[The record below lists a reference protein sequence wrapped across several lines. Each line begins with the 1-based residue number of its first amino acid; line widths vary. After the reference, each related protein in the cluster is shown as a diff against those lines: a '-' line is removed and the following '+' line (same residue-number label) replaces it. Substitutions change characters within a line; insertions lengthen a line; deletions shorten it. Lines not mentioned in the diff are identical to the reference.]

1 MLRLNKTGIQE
12 LNKIAVPLII
22 QNISGFLIGFVD
34 EMFIGRISTEAYGAI
49 GIAAS
54 LMFFIAGVFSYT
66 AVAFNIIGS
75 RKSGEN
81 DTEGFR
87 TSLTA
92 SLLID
97 VLVGVMYA
105 IIVIILGKFIF
116 STIYGLS
123 NEALKA
129 AMIYIYITSPYMLFQ
144 MVIFTFNSYYKIRKE
159 TSRIMWAST
168 GAAIL
173 NTVLDYVLIFG
184 KCGMKSL
191 GVAGAAT
198 ASIISVFANMIFYI
212 WGGRRDMDSI
222 LRNRH
227 KYRHIYK
234 KEICNL
240 IRISLPLA
248 GEELLEGSVF
258 VVVINAMIAK
268 TGIMEIGAYLLVK
281 KVLDMVMIPM
291 FMYGSAALTL
301 VSEKIGQKDKN
312 KVKDITNMSVLI
324 AQVIFAL
331 LSVIVI
337 FFRRQVPRLISA
349 DEELIVFAGMIVIP
363 MVIMNLFNPVQ
374 TIYKYVLQAYGDGSF
389 VLYSTAVINLTVLG
403 FIILLYKAAPRI
415 EVIFVGLFF
424 NYMFSCI
431 FYMYRYKNRLKET

>member
-301 VSEKIGQKDKN
+301 VSEKIGQKDKD

-324 AQVIFAL
+324 TQVIFAL

-349 DEELIVFAGMIVIP
+349 DEELIAFAGMIVIP

-389 VLYSTAVINLTVLG
+389 VLYSTTVINLTVLG

>member
-123 NEALKA
+123 DEALKA

-184 KCGMKSL
+184 KCGMKPL

-240 IRISLPLA
+240 IRISLPLT

-291 FMYGSAALTL
+291 FIYGSAALTL

-349 DEELIVFAGMIVIP
+349 DEELIAFAGMIVIP

>member
-123 NEALKA
+123 DEALKA

-184 KCGMKSL
+184 KCGMKPL

-291 FMYGSAALTL
+291 FIYGSAALTL

-349 DEELIVFAGMIVIP
+349 DEELIAFAGMIVIP

>member
-116 STIYGLS
+116 STIYSLS
-123 NEALKA
+123 DEALKA

-184 KCGMKSL
+184 KCGMKPL

-349 DEELIVFAGMIVIP
+349 DEELIAFAGMIVIP

>member
-301 VSEKIGQKDKN
+301 VSEK
-312 KVKDITNMSVLI
+312 
-324 AQVIFAL
+324 
-331 LSVIVI
+331 
-337 FFRRQVPRLISA
+337 
-349 DEELIVFAGMIVIP
+349 
-363 MVIMNLFNPVQ
+363 
-374 TIYKYVLQAYGDGSF
+374 
-389 VLYSTAVINLTVLG
+389 
-403 FIILLYKAAPRI
+403 
-415 EVIFVGLFF
+415 
-424 NYMFSCI
+424 
-431 FYMYRYKNRLKET
+431 KEGCRGA

>member
-123 NEALKA
+123 DEALKA

-184 KCGMKSL
+184 KCGMKPL

-349 DEELIVFAGMIVIP
+349 DEELIAFAGMIVIP